1 MPESTP
7 TTIDMMRC
15 PKCGHRDSFAIE
27 VRAWAVVSLDG
38 VVEFAD
44 QPPQSDDGSPCVC
57 PRCGRAG
64 TVRDFVPAD
73 GGSSHG

>member
-1 MPESTP
+1 MPEARSTS
-7 TTIDMMRC
+7 IDIMRC

-38 VVEFAD
+38 GIEFAD
-44 QPPQSDDGSPCVC
+44 QPSQSDDGSPCVC

-64 TVRDFVPAD
+64 TVRDFVPTT
-73 GGSSHG
+73 GGNPHG